1 MQVWGRNVSEC
12 RQTRIFLGTLCK
24 YGRVFLSGGSR
35 CGYNQCPAL
44 NLVEPAKLIVRVEVS
59 SSEVSEAITHESL
72 PALMNTL
79 TTIDELAF
87 APPLKQEVLE
97 DTTSDHALLEA
108 TRTGDE
114 DAFAEL
120 VSRYRNQITSYI
132 YRMTSDYDNAVD
144 LAQETFVR
152 VYRARDRYQRSYA
165 FSTYI
170 YRIAT
175 NLAISELRKRKRRKL
190 VSLTG
195 FFQPSDGA
203 EPQELNPPDLRP
215 LQDSELV
222 DAERRNAVQRAI
234 GTLPEKYRAPLILRD
249 VDGRSYDEI
258 ARILE
263 TSEGTV
269 KSRISRARGFLREK
283 MRAYL

>member
-1 MQVWGRNVSEC
+1 MD
-12 RQTRIFLGTLCK
+12 TL
-24 YGRVFLSGGSR
+24 S
-35 CGYNQCPAL
+35 
-44 NLVEPAKLIVRVEVS
+44 
-59 SSEVSEAITHESL
+59 
-72 PALMNTL
+72 
-79 TTIDELAF
+79 TIDNMTFTAGLRH
-87 APPLKQEVLE
+87 EVVA
-97 DTTSDHALLEA
+97 DPSSDHALLEA
-108 TRTGDE
+108 TRIGDD

-132 YRMTSDYDNAVD
+132 YRMTSDYDGAVD

-152 VYRARDRYQRSYA
+152 VYRAADRYQTSYA

-195 FFQPSDGA
+195 FFQTKDGS
-203 EPQELNPPDLRP
+203 EPQEFNPADDKP
-215 LQDSELV
+215 LADCAMV
-222 DAERRNAVQRAI
+222 DAERRQAVQRAI
-234 GTLPEKYRAPLILRD
+234 STLPEKYRAPLILRD
-249 VDGRSYDEI
+249 VEGRSYDEI
-258 ARILE
+258 ARILN